1 MAKILTFEQ
10 FLFEQENSD
19 KIYTTP
25 GDPYQY
31 KVSNGVWMTKGPK
44 ISDWQSLEA
53 NKKATDKLDSRH
65 PEARKETTK
74 KQDKSTGSTDTKISD
89 IKTTDIKTSDTGISD
104 IIKDYK
110 GEILVCT
117 HAGAWDGSG
126 GSRAENCLK
135 NIELNIKAG
144 TPMIEI
150 DIQVTSDGVPVLFH
164 DSTLNQKTNGSGKIK
179 NMSWSEVSGI
189 SYKADTSQTICK
201 LEDVIKLIK
210 KYKSK
215 SILQLDKCDASELA
229 VINKLGLVKGIE
241 NQILAKGT
249 SYDPPA
255 IVGTMGIKWM
265 SILPSSNVGM
275 MNTKGAVDLVVS
287 KVTPGFFE
295 YQFSDSDT
303 QIVNGYMSQ
312 ALKAKG
318 VLPMVVAVGGTQ
330 KTNGASYRGDSGSA
344 WKKIINN
351 IKPSLIM
358 TNRPGQLATLLK

>member
-44 ISDWQSLEA
+44 ISDWKSLA
-53 NKKATDKLDSRH
+53 DNKKATDKLDSRY
-65 PEARKETTK
+65 PEARKGITK
-74 KQDKSTGSTDTKISD
+74 QQDKSTGSTD
-89 IKTTDIKTSDTGISD
+89 IKTTGIKTSDAGISD

-110 GEILVCT
+110 GEVLVCT
-117 HAGAWDGSG
+117 HAGSWDGPG

-164 DSTLNQKTNGSGKIK
+164 DGILDKKTNGSGKVQ
-179 NMSWSEVSGI
+179 NMSWSEVSRI
-189 SYKADTSQTICK
+189 SYKSDTSQTICK
-201 LEDVIKLIK
+201 LEDVINLIK
-210 KYKSK
+210 KYRSK

-249 SYDPPA
+249 SYNPPG

-358 TNRPGQLATLLK
+358 TNRPSQLATLLK